1 VQLSKWQT
9 SGVSIANQASDGQQ
23 NLRMIMSEFNSVSCG
38 GVPGISD
45 TFAVGSMWTVDYT
58 LQLASVGYGAAFV
71 HTRERGIS
79 YNVFASPNDTSA
91 SQWTIN
97 PPFYALLVASEAMQ
111 SNNGS
116 YVVDLNADNSTSN
129 PNATLAAYG
138 IYEQGQSIR
147 QLVLFNYDTSP
158 STFTVPSSGSKNTLV
173 RYLSSSGSGEKTNI
187 AWGGQTY
194 AGTGDGKIVKSDA
207 SWAAADT
214 TVDCTNGCD
223 VNVPAPG
230 IAVVFLAGAPS
241 QTSASDAPSQTSA
254 SDAPSQT
261 SASDALSESGVM
273 IWRSGLLLVSFWTGA
288 FLSRSLLLF

>member
-1 VQLSKWQT
+1 VQLSKWQN
-9 SGVSIANQASDGQQ
+9 SGVSIANQASNSQQ

-38 GVPGISD
+38 GVPGLSD
-45 TFAVGSMWTVDYT
+45 TFAVGSMWTADYA
-58 LQLASVGYGAAFV
+58 LQLASVGYSAAFV

-79 YNVFASPNDTSA
+79 YNVFSSPNDTSA

-116 YVVDLNADNSTSN
+116 YVVDLNVDNSMN
-129 PNATLAAYG
+129 DPNATLAAYG
-138 IYEQGQSIR
+138 IYEQDQSIR
-147 QLVLFNYDTSP
+147 QIVLFNYDASP

-194 AGTGDGKIVKSDA
+194 AGTGDGKMVKSDA
-207 SWAAADT
+207 SWATADT
-214 TVDCTNGCD
+214 TVDCKNGCD

-230 IAVVFLAGAPS
+230 VAVLFLAGAP
-241 QTSASDAPSQTSA
+241 QTSAFDT
-254 SDAPSQT
+254 
-261 SASDALSESGVM
+261 LSEPGVM
-273 IWRSGLLLVSFWTGA
+273 IWRSGLLLVSLWAGA
-288 FLSRSLLLF
+288 VLSRSLPLF